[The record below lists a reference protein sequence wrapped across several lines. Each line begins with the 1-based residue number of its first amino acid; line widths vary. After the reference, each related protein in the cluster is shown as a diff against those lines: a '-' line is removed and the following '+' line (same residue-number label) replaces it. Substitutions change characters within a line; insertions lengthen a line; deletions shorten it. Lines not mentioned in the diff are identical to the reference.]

1 MEEFALAGKSDAEK
15 GTETTLLKLME
26 SIHFGM

>member
-1 MEEFALAGKSDAEK
+1 MEESALAGKSDAEM
-15 GTETTLLKLME
+15 GTETLLKLME